1 MNEKEAVTGEE
12 SYFVFTLSIVLL
24 AALAFFAAA
33 SSAGML
39 ATFAATT
46 LLLMLGV
53 RAWARLSLARLDVSL
68 SCPGDHLFPGES
80 FTLRA
85 DIANRKIL
93 PVWMRLELSRP
104 EALKPLAVGEIEGET
119 GLLPFEKVSGSWT
132 FSAEK
137 RGVHRLGPARMIAGD
152 LLGLCRKEK
161 SLPFGQD
168 IVVFPRLVPLRDLEL
183 PFRDYFGIH
192 PAKGIIED
200 PAWYEGTREYSGN
213 KPARNI
219 HWKASAR
226 LNILQEKI
234 FEPTSHKKIFFLLD
248 GEGFESAEDHEG
260 FEAALEILGSLAARF
275 AETGAS
281 FALATDRAVKK
292 RPAVLPLGRGPE
304 HLGLV
309 LELLARCEFGKGQA
323 MVPLV
328 RAVGSSGAGF
338 VIVSRSPGENVKKYF
353 TLPATRRD
361 RVLFV
366 FSRDREASGRP
377 CADSG
382 GTDAAIGPGLGTDPG
397 YPFATFGALRAVQE
411 GNA

>member
-1 MNEKEAVTGEE
+1 MNETEAVRGEE
-12 SYFVFTLSIVLL
+12 SYFVFPLSIVLL
-24 AALAFFAAA
+24 SALAFFAAA
-33 SSAGML
+33 NSAWMP

-46 LLLMLGV
+46 LLLVLGV
-53 RAWARLSLARLDVSL
+53 RFWARLSLSRLDVSL
-68 SCPGDHLFPGES
+68 SCSGDRLFPGES
-80 FTLRA
+80 FALKA

-93 PVWMRLELSRP
+93 PVWMHLELSRP
-104 EALKPLAVGEIEGET
+104 EALKPLAPGEIEGEA
-119 GLLPFEKVSGSWT
+119 GLLPFEKVSGSWA
-132 FSAEK
+132 FSAER
-137 RGVHRLGPARMIAGD
+137 RGVHRLGPAKIIAGD

-161 SLPFGQD
+161 TLSFERD
-168 IVVFPRLVPLRDLEL
+168 IVVFPRLLPLRDLEP

-226 LNILQEKI
+226 LNVLQEKI

-248 GEGFESAEDHEG
+248 GEGFEGAEDSEG
-260 FEAALEILGSLAARF
+260 FETALEVLGSLAARF

-281 FALATDRAVKK
+281 FALATDRAVRG

-304 HLGLV
+304 HLGAF
-309 LELLARCEFGKGQA
+309 LELLARCEAGKGRPI
-323 MVPLV
+323 VPLV

-338 VIVSRSPGENVKKYF
+338 IIVSRGPGENVEKYF
-353 TLPATRRD
+353 NLPATRRD

-366 FSRDREASGRP
+366 FSRDGKAVDG
-377 CADSG
+377 ADAG
-382 GTDAAIGPGLGTDPG
+382 AG
-397 YPFATFGALRAVQE
+397 YPFTTFGALLSAE
-411 GNA
+411 EDKA

>member
-1 MNEKEAVTGEE
+1 MNEKEAVGGEE
-12 SYFVFTLSIVLL
+12 SYFVFPLSIALL
-24 AALAFFAAA
+24 SALAFFAAA
-33 SSAGML
+33 NSAWMP
-39 ATFAATT
+39 AIFAATT

-53 RAWARLSLARLDVSL
+53 RLWARLGLSRLDVSL
-68 SCPGDHLFPGES
+68 ACSGDRLFPGES

-93 PVWMRLELSRP
+93 PVWMCLELSRP
-104 EALKPLAVGEIEGET
+104 EELKPLAPEEIGGEV
-119 GLLPFEKVSGSWT
+119 GLLPFEKVSGSWA
-132 FSAEK
+132 FSAER
-137 RGVHRLGPARMIAGD
+137 RGVHRLGPAKIIAGD
-152 LLGLCRKEK
+152 LLGFCRKEK
-161 SLPFGQD
+161 KLSFGRD
-168 IVVFPRLVPLRDLEL
+168 IVVFPRLLPLRDLEP

-226 LNILQEKI
+226 LAVLQEKI

-248 GEGFESAEDHEG
+248 GQGFESAEDGGG
-260 FEAALEILGSLAARF
+260 FETALEVLGSLAARF

-281 FALATDRAVKK
+281 FALATDRAVRG

-304 HLGLV
+304 HLGAF
-309 LELLARCEFGKGQA
+309 LELLARCESDRGRP

-338 VIVSRSPGENVKKYF
+338 VVVSRCPGENTKKYF
-353 TLPATRRD
+353 NLPATRRD

-366 FSRDREASGRP
+366 FSRGGKIGGGAGDSEGDRAEG
-377 CADSG
+377 
-382 GTDAAIGPGLGTDPG
+382 DAESRARAA
-397 YPFATFGALRAVQE
+397 YPFTTFDALLIAREKV
-411 GNA
+411 